1 MVRFVSD
8 PVAIAALLRPLL
20 GRRLLAVTEARH
32 RYDERPVTGTAGL
45 LHFWLHFEGVPAIM
59 AHGCGEL
66 LKLTE
71 EEPYSSYDMQ
81 EYGRTVVGPVQP
93 TDLLNEVVGQCLV
106 DVGLV
111 QGYSTI
117 SAVGGILL
125 RFERTELLVATLAD
139 EWICQSGL
147 IPDELRQYLSLI
159 GWLSSPAPAA
169 EGQ

>member
-1 MVRFVSD
+1 MPD

-32 RYDERPVTGTAGL
+32 WYDERPVTGTTGL

-59 AHGCGEL
+59 AHGCGDL

-81 EYGRTVVGPVQP
+81 ENGRTVVGPVQP

-106 DVGLV
+106 DVGLA

-117 SAVGGILL
+117 PAVGGILL
-125 RFERTELLVATLAD
+125 RFERNELLVATLAD
-139 EWICQSGL
+139 EWICQPGL
-147 IPDELRQYLSLI
+147 IPAELRQYLSLI